1 MPTRTF
7 VILLVACLGVA
18 LALPKV
24 VLKADNGKTTAI
36 TWDGAELHVPQ
47 HCDQRCID
55 HFSNK
60 IANVEKMLTEVIKR
74 VDALDHSHTDIKKI
88 SESTHQKLEH
98 YHPPT
103 QYPTPA
109 PTPHPCDDGTHA
121 CSKAAG
127 GICYKSEQDM
137 HGFTCGCAKGWVET
151 IPHSP
156 PYVSHKCVKTTPSP
170 TPVPPTPNIR

>member
-1 MPTRTF
+1 MRAVLKHMLGVRCIRTSTSCVASAYRSSFDFEISLSLAIAYFKWPLFLQVHGFRALTTMPTRTSA
-7 VILLVACLGVA
+7 ILLVACLGVA

-109 PTPHPCDDGTHA
+109 PTP
-121 CSKAAG
+121 
-127 GICYKSEQDM
+127 Q
-137 HGFTCGCAKGWVET
+137 
-151 IPHSP
+151 
-156 PYVSHKCVKTTPSP
+156 
-170 TPVPPTPNIR
+170 N